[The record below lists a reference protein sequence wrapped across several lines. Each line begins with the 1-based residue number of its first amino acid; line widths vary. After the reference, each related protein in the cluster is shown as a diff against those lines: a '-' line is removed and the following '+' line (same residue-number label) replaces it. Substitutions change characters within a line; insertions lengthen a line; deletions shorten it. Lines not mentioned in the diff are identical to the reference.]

1 MEYIKGKVTKIL
13 IEYFK
18 SDYRRITHALNV
30 LKYSEKLIE
39 NIDGY
44 DYDIVV
50 SVALLH
56 DVGIKRSEEI
66 LGYNNG
72 NTQEKYGPS
81 IARELL
87 NNIGLA
93 SDKIN
98 KICEIIGNHH
108 SKSRYNYVE
117 LEILKEADQIVNK
130 KEQRKPI

>member
-13 IEYFK
+13 VEYFK
-18 SDYRRITHALNV
+18 NDYRRITHALDV

-39 NIDGY
+39 NIDEY
-44 DYDIVV
+44 DYDIVI

-56 DVGIKRSEEI
+56 DVGIKKSEEV

-72 NTQEKYGPS
+72 NTQEQYGPS
-81 IARELL
+81 IAKELL
-87 NNIGLA
+87 NNIGLD

-108 SKSRYNYVE
+108 SKSRYDYVE
-117 LEILKEADQIVNK
+117 LKILKEADQMVNK
-130 KEQRKPI
+130 REQRKSI